1 MSCLK
6 CGSDTAGGAVFCDNC
21 LKEMSRYPVSRET
34 PVYLPKRVAPEPER
48 HARRA
53 AKQPPKPEELV
64 ERYKKRNRTLRK
76 ICISLAVALSLLIV
90 ALVVILQQTSL
101 RPNIGQNYSTQV
113 TGGSR

>member
-6 CGSDTAGGAVFCDNC
+6 CGSDTAGGAVFCDSC
-21 LKEMSRYPVSRET
+21 LKEMGRYPVSRET

-53 AKQPPKPEELV
+53 AKQSPKPEELV
-64 ERYKKRNRTLRK
+64 ERYKKRNRALRR
-76 ICISLAVALSLLIV
+76 ICISLAVALALLIT
-90 ALVVILQQTSL
+90 ALVVIVQQTNL

>member
-6 CGSDTAGGAVFCDNC
+6 CGSDTAGGAVFCDSC

-53 AKQPPKPEELV
+53 AKQAPKPEELV

-76 ICISLAVALSLLIV
+76 ICISLAVVLVLLV
-90 ALVVILQQTSL
+90 TALVVILQQVSL